1 MYSVVRY
8 NKFAD
13 EHFITIPDDIVIA
26 LDLKAGDT
34 LTWTIKDGKVYLSK
48 QEKKLRKCND

>member
-13 EHFITIPDDIVIA
+13 EHFITIPDDIVTA

-48 QEKKLRKCND
+48 QEKS